1 MGVWYMDW
9 EWWSDFS
16 RRVRRNLL
24 DLREKI
30 EKEGWSEEEKE
41 EIREQIEKALG
52 IMEKIDKDR
61 EIEEQ
66 LKRLGELIQKA
77 RT

>member
-1 MGVWYMDW
+1 MDW
-9 EWWSDFS
+9 EWWEEFS
-16 RRVRRNLL
+16 KRVRRNLL

-30 EKEGWSEEEKE
+30 EKEGWSEKEKAE
-41 EIREQIEKALG
+41 VREQIEKALS
-52 IMEKIDKDR
+52 IIERIDKDR

>member
-1 MGVWYMDW
+1 MDW

-16 RRVRRNLL
+16 RRVRRDLL

-30 EKEGWSEEEKE
+30 EKEGWSEKEKAE
-41 EIREQIEKALG
+41 VRKEIEKALS
-52 IMEKIDKDR
+52 IIERIDKDR

-77 RT
+77 RI